1 MVQALTEPAG
11 SVVSCR
17 HGAGLEPGRHDAQGA
32 GMPIAITDE
41 HQELG
46 ATVRDVLTT
55 HDALGANRALLEA
68 DTEPRPSYWKEM
80 AELGWLG
87 IHLPEEYGGAGA
99 GLSELISVLDEL
111 GRQVAPGPFLPTVLA
126 SAVVAQCG
134 NDEQCAFFLPALGD
148 GSLVAAVGLGGS
160 LTLRDGVLD
169 GDAGIVLG
177 GAAAELLLLR
187 AGDDI
192 VAVQPDIDGVTL
204 AGTKDLDPSRRSA
217 AVTVSSVGVRDADV
231 LVGAARR
238 ARALA
243 RTLGAAEAVGV
254 MAACT
259 DAAVAY
265 AKERVQFGRTIGTFQ
280 AVKHHCADMLVAA
293 ELATAAVWDAA
304 RAATD
309 SADEFDLAAAMAAQL
324 TFAPAV
330 HNAQMN
336 IQVHGGIGFTWEH
349 DAHLFLRRALVLN
362 ALLGSPDDAEEVTR
376 LAARGTTREVSLD
389 LPAEAEAIRTE
400 VRAEAKRI
408 KARRGAAQRKALVE
422 SGLMVPHWPA
432 PWGRDAGAVEQIVI
446 DEELRAAG
454 VKVPGLGITGW
465 NIMTVNQY
473 ATPDQV
479 ERWVFKTLMGEY
491 VWCQLFSEPDAG
503 SDAAAVKT
511 RGTRVD
517 GGWVVNGQKV
527 WTSGAQYCHLGLA
540 TVRTDPAAPK
550 HAGITTMVIDMHAPG
565 VEVRP
570 LRQITGHAD
579 FNEVFFNDVF
589 VPDDDVV
596 GTPDDGWTV
605 ARSTLGNERV
615 SIGGG
620 AGGIFPAMDLIAL
633 LKSGGDR
640 VPGASARVGAL
651 LSTDHAL
658 KVLNLR
664 RAQRAV
670 IGSGPGAEGNVT
682 KLVLAEHGHD
692 RARLQADLVG
702 PATAF
707 LDGEEALAGYSEL
720 ATRAMSIAG
729 GTSEIT
735 RNQIAERILGL
746 PRDPLIA

>member
-1 MVQALTEPAG
+1 
-11 SVVSCR
+11 
-17 HGAGLEPGRHDAQGA
+17 
-32 GMPIAITDE
+32 MPIAITEE

-46 ATVRDVLTT
+46 ATVRGVLSA
-55 HDALGANRALLEA
+55 HKALQAARERLEA
-68 DTEPRPSYWKEM
+68 TEVTRPSYWGEM

-87 IHLPEEYGGAGA
+87 VHLPEEYGGSGA
-99 GLSELISVLDEL
+99 GLLELVVVLDEL

-126 SAVVAQCG
+126 SAVIARCG
-134 NDEQCAFFLPALGD
+134 TDEQKKRHLPGLAD
-148 GSLVAAVGLGGS
+148 GTVTAAVGLGG
-160 LTLRDGVLD
+160 TLVLSDRVLD
-169 GDAGIVLG
+169 GDAGVVLG
-177 GAAAELLLLR
+177 GAEADVLVLR
-187 AGDDI
+187 AGDD
-192 VAVQPDIDGVTL
+192 VVVLPTSAPGLAVTASTDM
-204 AGTKDLDPSRRSA
+204 DPSCRSA
-217 AVTVSSVGVRDADV
+217 AVAATAVAVGPDDV
-231 LVGAARR
+231 LPAAAGL
-238 ARALA
+238 ARAVS
-243 RTLGAAEAVGV
+243 RTLGAAEAVGG

-259 DAAVAY
+259 DSAVDY
-265 AKERVQFGRTIGTFQ
+265 AKQRVQFGRTIGTFQ
-280 AVKHHCADMLVAA
+280 AIKHHCADMLVAA

-304 RAATD
+304 RASQDDPDQFILT
-309 SADEFDLAAAMAAQL
+309 AAMAAQL

-330 HNAQMN
+330 HSAQMN

-349 DAHLFLRRALVLN
+349 DAHLYLRRALALN
-362 ALLGSPDDAEEVTR
+362 ALLGSPSDGEDVT
-376 LAARGTTREVSLD
+376 AQAGRGTTRGVSLD
-389 LPAEAEAIRTE
+389 LPPEAVAIRAEVRVEAERLGRLSGDE
-400 VRAEAKRI
+400 QRRALIA
-408 KARRGAAQRKALVE
+408 
-422 SGLMVPHWPA
+422 SGLMVPHWPR
-432 PWGRDAGAVEQIVI
+432 PWGRQAGAVEQIVI
-446 DEELRAAG
+446 DQELAAAG
-454 VKVPGLGITGW
+454 VKVPGMGITGW

-479 ERWVFKTLMGEY
+479 ERWVEKTLMGEY

-540 TVRTDPAAPK
+540 TVRTNPDAPK
-550 HAGITTMVIDMHAPG
+550 HAGITTMVIDMHASG

-570 LRQITGHAD
+570 LRQITGNAD

-620 AGGIFPAMDLIAL
+620 GSIFPTMDLLDL
-633 LKSGGDR
+633 LARHGEA
-640 VPGASARVGAL
+640 VPGAAERVGAIL
-651 LSTDHAL
+651 AKDHAL

-670 IGSGPGAEGNVT
+670 VGSGPGPEGNVT

-692 RARLQADLVG
+692 RAALQADLVG
-702 PATAF
+702 QELAF
-707 LDGEEALAGYSEL
+707 LVDDGAFAGFSAL

-746 PRDPLIA
+746 PRDPLNQ

>member
-1 MVQALTEPAG
+1 
-11 SVVSCR
+11 
-17 HGAGLEPGRHDAQGA
+17 
-32 GMPIAITDE
+32 MPIAITDE

-46 ATVRDVLTT
+46 ATIRAVLAA
-55 HDALGANRALLEA
+55 HGSLAANRALLEA
-68 DTEPRPSYWKEM
+68 DVEPRPTFWKEM

-87 IHLPEEYGGAGA
+87 VHLPEEHGGAGA
-99 GLSELISVLDEL
+99 GLGELVVVLDEL

-126 SAVVAQCG
+126 SAVISQCG
-134 NDEQCAFFLPALGD
+134 TDEQRAFFLPSLAD
-148 GSLVAAVGLGGS
+148 GSVVAAVGLGGS
-160 LTLRDGVLD
+160 LTLTGGLLD
-169 GDAGIVLG
+169 GDGGIVLG
-177 GAAAELLLLR
+177 GAGADLLLLR
-187 AGDDI
+187 AGDDV
-192 VAVQPDIDGVTL
+192 VAVQRRAHGVTL
-204 AGTKDLDPSRRSA
+204 GGAKDLDPSRRSA
-217 AVTVSSVGVRDADV
+217 AVTVASARVSDADV

-238 ARALA
+238 SRSLA

-259 DAAVAY
+259 DAAVGY

-304 RAATD
+304 RASGD
-309 SADEFDLAAAMAAQL
+309 SAEEFDLVAAMAAQL
-324 TFAPAV
+324 AFGPVV
-330 HNAQMN
+330 HSAQMN

-349 DAHLFLRRALVLN
+349 DGHLFLRRALVLN
-362 ALLGSPDDAEEVTR
+362 ALLGSPDDGEDVTAQ
-376 LAARGTTREVSLD
+376 AARGTVREVSLD
-389 LPAEAEAIRTE
+389 LPPEAEVVRSE
-400 VRAEAKRI
+400 VRVEAERI
-408 KARRGAAQRKALVE
+408 GALGGTAQRRALVE
-422 SGLMVPHWPA
+422 AALMVPHWPR
-432 PWGRDAGAVEQIVI
+432 PWGREAGAVEQIVI
-446 DEELRAAG
+446 DEELRGAG
-454 VKVPGLGITGW
+454 VQVPGLGITGW

-517 GGWVVNGQKV
+517 GGWKVNGQKV

-540 TVRTDPAAPK
+540 TVRTDPEAPK

-570 LRQITGHAD
+570 LRQITGSAD

-596 GTPDDGWTV
+596 GTPDDGWRV

-620 AGGIFPAMDLIAL
+620 VGSIFPPMDLMAL
-633 LKSGGDR
+633 LKRGGDR
-640 VPGASARVGAL
+640 VPGAAARIGAIL
-651 LSTDHAL
+651 TKDHAL

-670 IGSGPGAEGNVT
+670 IGTGPGPEGNVT

-702 PATAF
+702 PSTAF
-707 LDGEEALAGYSEL
+707 LDGEDALAGYSQL

-746 PRDPLIA
+746 PRDPLIK

>member
-1 MVQALTEPAG
+1 
-11 SVVSCR
+11 
-17 HGAGLEPGRHDAQGA
+17 
-32 GMPIAITDE
+32 MPIAITDE

-46 ATVRDVLTT
+46 ATVRGVLTS
-55 HDALGANRALLEA
+55 HKALQAARTLLES
-68 DTEPRPSYWKEM
+68 DEEPRPTFWGEM

-87 IHLPEEYGGAGA
+87 IHLPEQYGGSGA
-99 GLSELISVLDEL
+99 GLPELVVVLDEL

-126 SAVVAQCG
+126 SAVIARCGSDAQKSR
-134 NDEQCAFFLPALGD
+134 FLPGLAD
-148 GSLVAAVGLGGS
+148 GSVTGALGLGGS
-160 LTLRDGVLD
+160 LTLRDGVLQGD
-169 GDAGIVLG
+169 GGIAL
-177 GAAAELLLLR
+177 GAAAAQLVLLR
-187 AGDDI
+187 AGDD
-192 VAVQPDIDGVTL
+192 VVVVEPGTPGLAVDGSTDV
-204 AGTKDLDPSRRSA
+204 DPTRRSA
-217 AVTVSSVGVRDADV
+217 TVTASAVAAGPEGV
-231 LVGAARR
+231 LSGAAGS

-243 RTLGAAEAVGV
+243 RLLGAAEAVGG

-259 DAAVAY
+259 DQAVEY
-265 AKERVQFGRTIGTFQ
+265 AKQRVQFGRTIGTFQ
-280 AVKHHCADMLVAA
+280 AVKHHCADLLVAA
-293 ELATAAVWDAA
+293 ELAVAAVWDAA
-304 RAATD
+304 RAGHDDDDQFALT
-309 SADEFDLAAAMAAQL
+309 AAMAAQL
-324 TFAPAV
+324 AFSPYV
-330 HNAQMN
+330 HSAQMN

-349 DAHLFLRRALVLN
+349 DAHLYLRRALALN
-362 ALLGSPDDAEEVTR
+362 ALLGSPSDAEDVT
-376 LAARGTTREVSLD
+376 AQATKGATRGVSLD
-389 LPAEAEAIRTE
+389 LPPEAEAIRAE
-400 VRAEAKRI
+400 VRVEAERLG
-408 KARRGAAQRKALVE
+408 RLSGDAQRRALVD
-422 SGLMVPHWPA
+422 SGLMVPHWPR
-432 PWGRDAGAVEQIVI
+432 PWGRGAGAVEQIVI
-446 DEELRAAG
+446 DEELAAAG

-473 ATPDQV
+473 ATADQV
-479 ERWVFKTLMGEY
+479 ERWVLKTLMGEY

-511 RGTRVD
+511 RGARVE

-540 TVRTDPAAPK
+540 TVRTNPDVPK

-570 LRQITGHAD
+570 LRQITGSAD

-620 AGGIFPAMDLIAL
+620 SGGIFPSMDLLDL
-633 LKSGGDR
+633 LGRQGAR
-640 VPGASARVGAL
+640 VPGAAARVGAVL
-651 LSTDHAL
+651 AKDHAL

-670 IGSGPGAEGNVT
+670 VGAGPGPEGNVT
-682 KLVLAEHGHD
+682 KLVLAEHGHV
-692 RARLQADLVG
+692 RATLQADLVG
-702 PATAF
+702 DKVAF
-707 LDGEEALAGYSEL
+707 LVDDGAFAGFTQL

-746 PRDPLIA
+746 PRDPLIK

>member
-1 MVQALTEPAG
+1 
-11 SVVSCR
+11 
-17 HGAGLEPGRHDAQGA
+17 
-32 GMPIAITDE
+32 MPIAITDE

-46 ATVRDVLTT
+46 ATVRGVLTA
-55 HDALGANRALLEA
+55 HGSLAANRALLEA
-68 DTEPRPSYWKEM
+68 DAEVRPSYWQEM
-80 AELGWLG
+80 ADLGWLG
-87 IHLPEEYGGAGA
+87 IHLPEEHGGAGA
-99 GLSELISVLDEL
+99 GLSELVVVLDEL
-111 GRQVAPGPFLPTVLA
+111 GRQVAPGPYLPTVLA
-126 SAVVAQCG
+126 SAVIARCG
-134 NDEQCAFFLPALGD
+134 SDEQRAYFLPGLAD
-148 GSLVAAVGLGGS
+148 GSVVAALALGGS
-160 LTLRDGVLD
+160 LTLTDGVLD
-169 GDAGIVLG
+169 GDGGIVLG
-177 GAAAELLLLR
+177 GAGADLVLLR
-187 AGDDI
+187 AGEDL
-192 VAVQPDIDGVTL
+192 VALPRGADGLTL
-204 AGTKDLDPSRRSA
+204 RGAKDLDPSRRSA
-217 AVTVSSVGVRDADV
+217 RVTVSSVGVRDNDV
-231 LVGAARR
+231 LAGAVPR
-238 ARALA
+238 ARSLA

-280 AVKHHCADMLVAA
+280 AVKHHCADLLVAA

-304 RAATD
+304 RASAD
-309 SADEFDLAAAMAAQL
+309 SVDEFDLVAAMAAQL
-324 TFAPAV
+324 AFAPAV
-330 HNAQMN
+330 RSAQMN
-336 IQVHGGIGFTWEH
+336 IQLHGGIGFTWEH
-349 DAHLFLRRALVLN
+349 DAHLYLRRALVLN
-362 ALLGSPDDAEEVTR
+362 GLLGSPDDAADVTAY
-376 LAARGTTREVSLD
+376 AARGAIREVSLE
-389 LPAEAEAIRTE
+389 LPPEAEAIRAE
-400 VRAEAKRI
+400 VRAEAERI
-408 KARRGAAQRKALVE
+408 GALRGAEQRKALVE
-422 SGLMVPHWPA
+422 AGLLVPHWPT
-432 PWGRDAGAVEQIVI
+432 PWGREAGAVEQIVI

-454 VKVPGLGITGW
+454 VKVPPLGITGW

-511 RGTRVD
+511 RATRVD
-517 GGWVVNGQKV
+517 GGWKVNGQKV

-540 TVRTDPAAPK
+540 TVRTDPDAPK

-570 LRQITGHAD
+570 LRQITGNAD

-620 AGGIFPAMDLIAL
+620 VGGIFPAMDLVAL
-633 LKSGGDR
+633 LKSGGER
-640 VPGASARVGAL
+640 VPGASARIGAIL
-651 LSTDHAL
+651 AKDHAL

-670 IGSGPGAEGNVT
+670 TGTGPGPEGNVT

-702 PATAF
+702 PAIAF
-707 LDGEEALAGYSEL
+707 LDGEDAVAGYSEL
-720 ATRAMSIAG
+720 AARAMSIAG

-746 PRDPLIA
+746 PRDPLIR

>member
-1 MVQALTEPAG
+1 
-11 SVVSCR
+11 
-17 HGAGLEPGRHDAQGA
+17 
-32 GMPIAITDE
+32 MPIAITDE
-41 HQELG
+41 QQELG
-46 ATVRDVLTT
+46 ASVRGVLTD
-55 HDALGANRALLEA
+55 HGALAANRALLEA
-68 DTEPRPSYWKEM
+68 DTEPRPSFWKDM
-80 AELGWLG
+80 ADLGWLG
-87 IHLPEEYGGAGA
+87 IHLPEAHGGAGA
-99 GLSELISVLDEL
+99 GLGELVVVLEEI

-126 SAVVAQCG
+126 SAVIAHCGSEAQQAALLPGLADGSVVA
-134 NDEQCAFFLPALGD
+134 ALGLC
-148 GSLVAAVGLGGS
+148 GALSCASGA
-160 LTLRDGVLD
+160 LD
-169 GDAGIVLG
+169 GDGGIVLG
-177 GAAAELLLLR
+177 GAAADLVLLR

-192 VAVQPDIDGVTL
+192 VVVRR
-204 AGTKDLDPSRRSA
+204 GTKGLSFGGTTNLDPSRRA
-217 AVTVSSVGVRDADV
+217 ATVTASSVAVAEADV
-231 LVGAARR
+231 LAGAARR

-254 MAACT
+254 MGACT

-280 AVKHHCADMLVAA
+280 AVKHHCADLLVAA

-304 RAATD
+304 RASAD
-309 SADEFDLAAAMAAQL
+309 SLDEFDLAAAMAAHL
-324 TFAPAV
+324 TYAPAV
-330 HNAQMN
+330 HSAQMN
-336 IQVHGGIGFTWEH
+336 IQIHGGIGFTWEN
-349 DAHLFLRRALVLN
+349 DPHLFLRRALVLN
-362 ALLGSPDDAEEVTR
+362 AVLGSPDDAEDVTAQ
-376 LAARGTTREVSLD
+376 AARGTTRDASLD
-389 LPAEAEAIRTE
+389 LPPEAEAIRAGI
-400 VRAEAKRI
+400 RLEAQRI
-408 KARRGAAQRKALVE
+408 GALRGAEQRKALVE
-422 SGLMVPHWPA
+422 SGLLVPHWPV
-432 PWGRDAGAVEQIVI
+432 PWGRAAGAVEQIVI
-446 DEELRAAG
+446 DEELRTAG
-454 VKVPGLGITGW
+454 VRVPGLGITGW

-503 SDAAAVKT
+503 SDAAAVTTK
-511 RGTRVD
+511 GARVD
-517 GGWVVNGQKV
+517 GGWMVNGQKV

-540 TVRTDPAAPK
+540 TVRTNPDAPK

-596 GTPDDGWTV
+596 GSPDHGWTV

-620 AGGIFPAMDLIAL
+620 AGGIFPNMDLLAL

-640 VPGASARVGAL
+640 VPGAAARIGGIL
-651 LSTDHAL
+651 TKDHVL
-658 KVLNLR
+658 KMLNLR

-670 IGSGPGAEGNVT
+670 IGSGPGPEGNVT

-707 LDGEEALAGYSEL
+707 LDGDDALAGFAQL

-746 PRDPLIA
+746 PRDPLIK

>member
-1 MVQALTEPAG
+1 M
-11 SVVSCR
+11 
-17 HGAGLEPGRHDAQGA
+17 
-32 GMPIAITDE
+32 
-41 HQELG
+41 
-46 ATVRDVLTT
+46 
-55 HDALGANRALLEA
+55 
-68 DTEPRPSYWKEM
+68 
-80 AELGWLG
+80 
-87 IHLPEEYGGAGA
+87 
-99 GLSELISVLDEL
+99 
-111 GRQVAPGPFLPTVLA
+111 LA
-126 SAVVAQCG
+126 SAVIARCG
-134 NDEQCAFFLPALGD
+134 NDEQRACYLPALAD
-148 GSLVAAVGLGGS
+148 GSVVAALGLGGS
-160 LTLRDGVLD
+160 LSLAGGVLD
-169 GDAGIVLG
+169 GDGGIVLG
-177 GAAAELLLLR
+177 GAAADLLVLR
-187 AGDDI
+187 AGDDL
-192 VAVQPDIDGVTL
+192 VVVQRDVDGVSL
-204 AGTKDLDPSRRSA
+204 GGTKNLDPSRRSA
-217 AVTVSSVGVRDADV
+217 AVTVSSLGVRDTDV

-304 RAATD
+304 RASGD
-309 SADEFDLAAAMAAQL
+309 SAEEFDLAAAMAAHL

-362 ALLGSPDDAEEVTR
+362 ALLGSPGDAEDVTALR
-376 LAARGTTREVSLD
+376 PGGPAARSRWTCLQRRRRSGPGCGPRRSGSGAL
-389 LPAEAEAIRTE
+389 
-400 VRAEAKRI
+400 
-408 KARRGAAQRKALVE
+408 RGAEQREALVE
-422 SGLMVPHWPA
+422 AGLLVPHWPR
-432 PWGRDAGAVEQIVI
+432 PWGRAAGAVEQIVI
-446 DEELRAAG
+446 DEELRSAG

-517 GGWVVNGQKV
+517 GGWMVNGQKV

-540 TVRTDPAAPK
+540 TVRTNPDAPK
-550 HAGITTMVIDMHAPG
+550 HAGITTMVIDMHAAG

-570 LRQITGHAD
+570 LRQITGNAD

-620 AGGIFPAMDLIAL
+620 VGGIFPAMDLLAL

-640 VPGASARVGAL
+640 VPGASARIGAII
-651 LSTDHAL
+651 SEEHAL

-670 IGSGPGAEGNVT
+670 IGSRAGARGQRDEARARRARARARPVAGRPGRCGHGVPRRRGGPGRP
-682 KLVLAEHGHD
+682 HP
-692 RARLQADLVG
+692 ARHPGDVHRGRDL
-702 PATAF
+702 
-707 LDGEEALAGYSEL
+707 
-720 ATRAMSIAG
+720 
-729 GTSEIT
+729 
-735 RNQIAERILGL
+735 
-746 PRDPLIA
+746 